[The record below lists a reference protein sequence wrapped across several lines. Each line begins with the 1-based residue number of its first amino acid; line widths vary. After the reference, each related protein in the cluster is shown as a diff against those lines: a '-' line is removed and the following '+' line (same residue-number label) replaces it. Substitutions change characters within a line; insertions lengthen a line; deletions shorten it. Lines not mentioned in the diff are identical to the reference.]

1 MKVYGNIMNRIA
13 EQGTQT
19 QTPEIGEGCTIYS
32 YSDRSAGTVVRV
44 ETPKR
49 VFIKYDKA
57 IRTDGNDMSDSQSYR
72 YEPSEG
78 AEIKVSLCRDGS
90 WHEGTNQKGR
100 TVRFGHRS
108 AYHDYSF

>member
-1 MKVYGNIMNRIA
+1 MKAYGNIMNRIA

-19 QTPEIGEGCTIYS
+19 QTPEIGEGCTIYW

-57 IRTDGNDMSDSQSYR
+57 IRNDTNGMSDSQSYC
-72 YEPSEG
+72 YEPFDG
-78 AEIKVSLCRDGS
+78 PEIKVSLCRDGI
-90 WHEGTNQKGR
+90 WHEGTNQNGR
-100 TVRFGHRS
+100 IVRFGYRS